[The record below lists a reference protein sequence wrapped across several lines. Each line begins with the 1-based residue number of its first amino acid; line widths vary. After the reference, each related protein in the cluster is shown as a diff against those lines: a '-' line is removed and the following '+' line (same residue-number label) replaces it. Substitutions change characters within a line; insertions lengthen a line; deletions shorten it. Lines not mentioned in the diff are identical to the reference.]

1 LNDFLFVAFAGK
13 KQRKQVGKHDKFEK
27 KSTWKWWRH
36 FKKFGKMH
44 KFWSPSLGLEFQA
57 WSQHLGLGNF
67 DEVSVL
73 VSKF

>member
-1 LNDFLFVAFAGK
+1 
-13 KQRKQVGKHDKFEK
+13 
-27 KSTWKWWRH
+27 
-36 FKKFGKMH
+36 MH

-57 WSQHLGLGNF
+57 WSQHLGHGNF